1 MDDQSTRILK
11 IEKYPF
17 TASLVESACEGVKAC
32 FVIRS
37 GISFPM
43 RCHSVA
49 CGAVSQAQSATQ
61 LTARSFAAAHMT
73 L

>member
-11 IEKYPF
+11 NREISLHGF
-17 TASLVESACEGVKAC
+17 TSRVACEGVKAC